1 MPATALGE
9 FVGTL
14 VLILLGNGVVAGVL
28 LEKSKAHGAG
38 WIAITAGWAF
48 AVLCGVLVATGL
60 GAPGELNPVGTLAN
74 VVAGT
79 RTVSDA
85 LAHIAAQFAG
95 AIVGATLVW
104 IHFLP
109 HWRETRDQQVILA
122 CFCNAPAIRSPLSN
136 VISEIIATMALVL
149 VASAIGAAG
158 AAGAAPATN
167 LGPALVGALVW
178 GIGLSLGGPT
188 GYAINPARDLGPRI
202 AHAILPIAGKG
213 GSDWGYAWIPV
224 VGPLAGG
231 ALAALLWSA
240 LSAANGVPQ

>member
-1 MPATALGE
+1 MPATAPGE
-9 FVGTL
+9 LVGTL

-28 LEKSKAHGAG
+28 LEKSKSNGAG
-38 WIAITAGWAF
+38 WIVITAGWGF
-48 AVLCGVLVATGL
+48 AVLGGVLVAVGL
-60 GAPGELNPVGTLAN
+60 GAPGELNPAVTLAN

-85 LAHIAAQFAG
+85 LVHVAAQMAG
-95 AIVGATLVW
+95 AILGATLVW
-104 IHFLP
+104 VHYFS
-109 HWRETRDQQVILA
+109 HWRETRDQGAILA
-122 CFCNAPAIRSPLSN
+122 CFCNAPAIRRSVPN
-136 VISEIIATMALVL
+136 VISEIIATMVLVL
-149 VASAIGAAG
+149 VASAIGSTGVAG
-158 AAGAAPATN
+158 STPATN

-188 GYAINPARDLGPRI
+188 GYAIKPARDLGPRI
-202 AHAILPIAGKG
+202 AHAMLPVAGKG

-240 LSAANGVPQ
+240 LSAANALPQ

>member
-9 FVGTL
+9 FVGTI

-28 LEKSKAHGAG
+28 LEKTKSNGAG
-38 WIAITAGWAF
+38 WLVITAGWGF
-48 AVLCGVLVATGL
+48 AVLGGVLVAVGL
-60 GAPGELNPVGTLAN
+60 GAPGELNPAVTLAN

-79 RTVSDA
+79 RTVPDA
-85 LAHIAAQFAG
+85 LVHVAAQMAG
-95 AIVGATLVW
+95 AILGATLVW
-104 IHFLP
+104 VHYFS
-109 HWRETRDQQVILA
+109 HWRETRDQGAILA
-122 CFCNAPAIRSPLSN
+122 CFCNAPAIRRSVPN
-136 VISEIIATMALVL
+136 VISEIIATMVLVL
-149 VASAIGAAG
+149 VASAIGSTGVAG
-158 AAGAAPATN
+158 STPATN

-202 AHAILPIAGKG
+202 AHAMLPIAGKG